1 VTLPEILVAC
11 ALCGVVL
18 TGIYGVLGEGL
29 RAYTTGAARAESQ
42 QSARVALDRLAREIR
57 QAGRGGA
64 EDLRALL
71 RMEPSRITLA
81 SDLDADGRTDSRGE
95 QITWHLAA
103 GGILR
108 RDAGGGA
115 QPVANGVKAL
125 EITYLDHNAVPTLN
139 ADFVTLIDIALVT
152 VHPRGGSSLA
162 PGVAT
167 RVETR
172 VRLRNR

>member
-1 VTLPEILVAC
+1 MTLHEILIAC
-11 ALCGVVL
+11 ALSGVVL
-18 TGIYGVLGEGL
+18 AGLSTLLDEGV
-29 RAYTTGAARAESQ
+29 RAYTTGSARAESQ

-64 EDLRALL
+64 DDMPAVL
-71 RMEPSRITLA
+71 RMEPSRITFA
-81 SDLDADGRTDSRGE
+81 SDLDGDGRADTRGE
-95 QITWHLAA
+95 QISWHLAV

-125 EITYLDHNAVPTLN
+125 EIAYLDHNALPTSDP
-139 ADFVTLIDIALVT
+139 AAVRLIDIALTT
-152 VHPRGGSSLA
+152 VHPRSDSSLA
-162 PGVAT
+162 RGVAT